1 MKLFS
6 NSPVPAALAP
16 IPPFPLIPSFPHKH
30 PQTYTRTVHNSHRS
44 PKLPNVTQISARPNH
59 TSTQISARPNHTAQT
74 YTIPRQCSVTGRY
87 IIPPLKMDSSS
98 NPVHYSRKGLPQ
110 TCLRLL
116 PHHGRHPRYH
126 RYPRQGYQRYQRY
139 QRYRLPFQPT
149 WHGPNG
155 PCQKASQ
162 AYLELGAD
170 RDRKR
175 ARDLISA
182 PGGFGGLKT
191 SDSDCVSDLTFDGST
206 GHCCPASG
214 PLSPLSVP

>member
-6 NSPVPAALAP
+6 NSPVPADSAL

-30 PQTYTRTVHNSHRS
+30 PQRYTRTVHNTHRS
-44 PKLPNVTQISARPNH
+44 PKLPNV
-59 TSTQISARPNHTAQT
+59 TQISARPNHTAQT

-126 RYPRQGYQRYQRY
+126 RYHQQGYQRYQRY

-162 AYLELGAD
+162 AYLEFEPIGTE
-170 RDRKR
+170 R
-175 ARDLISA
+175 
-182 PGGFGGLKT
+182 
-191 SDSDCVSDLTFDGST
+191 
-206 GHCCPASG
+206 G
-214 PLSPLSVP
+214 PET